1 MSSEST
7 IREVADP
14 TELHEVYA
22 ALLAPSFPPSELV
35 PTDWLIDGVTSGT
48 VSVLVT
54 DEESGPVAIAVTEP
68 LDPSPAVLL
77 TYFATRADRRG
88 QGLGSRLFEAM
99 VTAVRERTSSPLL
112 VAEVERPDRH
122 TGSPEFGDPSA
133 RLRFY
138 GRHGARALDLPYF
151 QPPIGEGDPVHGMLL
166 LALHVDEDLV
176 SAGPDGV
183 PGLAGAGLVREAINS
198 ILGDQPPADDG
209 PAAARL
215 RTAASR
221 EAVRLLALADYQ
233 QVSSS
238 EPDPPADSRAG

>member
-1 MSSEST
+1 MSPESS
-7 IREVADP
+7 IRPVTDP

-35 PTDWLIDGVTSGT
+35 PTDWLIDGVASGA

-54 DEESGPVAIAVTEP
+54 EEGSGPVAIAVTEP

-88 QGLGSRLFEAM
+88 QGLGSRLFAAM
-99 VTAVRERTSSPLL
+99 VTAVRERTDAPLL

-122 TGSPEFGDPSA
+122 TGSAEFGDPSA

-138 GRHGARALDLPYF
+138 ARHGARALDLPYF
-151 QPPIGEGDPVHGMLL
+151 QPPIGDGDPVHGMLL
-166 LALHVDEDLV
+166 LALHVDESLLTTT
-176 SAGPDGV
+176 PDGHPV
-183 PGLAGAGLVREAINS
+183 IPGPGVLSDAIDS
-198 ILGDQPPADDG
+198 MLGDPPPTGDG

-215 RTAASR
+215 RAAAAR
-221 EAVRLLALADYQ
+221 ATVRVLPLDDYQ
-233 QVSSS
+233 QVPSS
-238 EPDPPADSRAG
+238 EPDPTNGL